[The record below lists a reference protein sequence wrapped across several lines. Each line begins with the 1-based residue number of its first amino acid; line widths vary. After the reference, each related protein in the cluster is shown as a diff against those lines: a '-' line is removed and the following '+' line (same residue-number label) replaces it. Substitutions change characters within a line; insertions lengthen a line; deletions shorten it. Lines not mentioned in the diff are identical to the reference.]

1 MGEIAD
7 SMINGSMCGTCGVHL
22 EPSEKVY
29 LQSYEKGTSPKVYM
43 PKDGSPFGVPVLCKD
58 CHE

>member
-7 SMINGSMCGTCGVHL
+7 AMINGKLCVTCGAYL
-22 EPSEKVY
+22 EPGEKVY
-29 LQSYEKGTSPKVYM
+29 LQNYEKGTSPKVKM
-43 PKDGSPFGVPVLCKD
+43 PKDGSEFGVPVNCTM